1 MPKTVAIILLIIIQ
15 ALFWLTVSITSSNR
29 HLKFQLETRESIR
42 ESEMKMIAIEYA
54 NLIATNIALLN
65 NGNIVVPR
73 TLTES
78 DSKIDVYS
86 DEVIKL
92 LKIKYNIYRSND
104 ILFKA
109 N

>member
-1 MPKTVAIILLIIIQ
+1 
-15 ALFWLTVSITSSNR
+15 
-29 HLKFQLETRESIR
+29 
-42 ESEMKMIAIEYA
+42 MKMIAIEYA

-65 NGNIVVPR
+65 NGKIRVPR

-92 LKIKYNIYRSND
+92 LKIKHNIYRSND